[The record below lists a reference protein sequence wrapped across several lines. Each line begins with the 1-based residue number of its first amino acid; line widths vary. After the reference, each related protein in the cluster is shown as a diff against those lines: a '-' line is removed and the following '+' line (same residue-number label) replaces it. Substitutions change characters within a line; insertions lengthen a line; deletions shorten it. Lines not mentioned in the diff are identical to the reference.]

1 VLTQWACEVKTR
13 FDLPP
18 QAFVPPPKV
27 WSRVVSL
34 LPRPEPL
41 APADPAVLHRV
52 VAAAFSQRRKMLRQ
66 SLKQLGPAAE
76 PALAAAG
83 IEPTMRA
90 EQLDVAAFCRL
101 SEAFRTL
108 GFDLRMSG

>member
-1 VLTQWACEVKTR
+1 MTALSPSLSRADVE
-13 FDLPP
+13 
-18 QAFVPPPKV
+18 
-27 WSRVVSL
+27 RVVRS
-34 LPRPEPL
+34 
-41 APADPAVLHRV
+41 VL
-52 VAAAFSQRRKMLRQ
+52 Q
-66 SLKQLGPAAE
+66 KQLGPAAE